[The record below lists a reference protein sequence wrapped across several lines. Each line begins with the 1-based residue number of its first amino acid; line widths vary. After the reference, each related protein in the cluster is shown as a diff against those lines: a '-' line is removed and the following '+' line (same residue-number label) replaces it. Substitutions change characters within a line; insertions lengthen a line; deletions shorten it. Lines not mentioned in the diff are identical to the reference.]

1 MAADTS
7 CFPIVKYIM
16 FLFNLL
22 FSIGGGALLSVGV
35 WIVVDGASFRQIL
48 SVSNSAI
55 FSGVWLLLFV
65 GGLLF
70 LLGVLGCCG
79 ALTESKCLLLM
90 FFFVV
95 LGVFVAEITGGIM
108 AFIYYPKVTAYMEV
122 SLRER
127 YGNMEE
133 HRITTDNWDTLQT
146 VWKCCGINGPE
157 DWQYSNWVKQHDP
170 KISTSFNRQQTNM
183 TNSTENKQKTKYL
196 GGIVS
201 SPLNKERDWLL
212 IAREQYIP
220 SACCLKTSLIEAADA
235 TLDLEKCLQW
245 NPNTPDIFVEYL
257 YTEGCAKKSGVY
269 FWILGC
275 LVIGILVIEVF
286 GLIITCCLYRGID
299 NARHL
304 RRQMRQVT

>member
-1 MAADTS
+1 MAAAGKS
-7 CFPIVKYIM
+7 CFPIIKYIM

-35 WIVVDGASFRQIL
+35 WIVVDGVSFRQIL

-65 GGLLF
+65 GGLIF

-95 LGVFVAEITGGIM
+95 LGVFVAEITAGIM
-108 AFIYYPKVTAYMEV
+108 AFIYYPK
-122 SLRER
+122 
-127 YGNMEE
+127 
-133 HRITTDNWDTLQT
+133 
-146 VWKCCGINGPE
+146 WKCCGINGPE

-170 KISTSFNRQQTNM
+170 NTSTSFNRQQTNM
-183 TNSTENKQKTKYL
+183 NDSIENKQKTKYL
-196 GGIVS
+196 DGIVS
-201 SPLNKERDWLL
+201 SPLNEEREWLL
-212 IAREQYIP
+212 VAREQYIP

-257 YTEGCAKKSGVY
+257 YNEGCAKKSGVY

-286 GLIITCCLYRGID
+286 GLIITCCLYKGID
-299 NARHL
+299 TARHL

>member
-1 MAADTS
+1 MAAAGKS
-7 CFPIVKYIM
+7 CFPIIKYIM

-35 WIVVDGASFRQIL
+35 WIVVDGVSFRQIL

-65 GGLLF
+65 GGLIF

-95 LGVFVAEITGGIM
+95 LGVFVAEITAGIM
-108 AFIYYPKVTAYMEV
+108 AFIYYPKVTAYMDV
-122 SLRER
+122 SLKER
-127 YGNMEE
+127 YGNMKE

-157 DWQYSNWVKQHDP
+157 DWQYSNW
-170 KISTSFNRQQTNM
+170 
-183 TNSTENKQKTKYL
+183 
-196 GGIVS
+196 
-201 SPLNKERDWLL
+201 
-212 IAREQYIP
+212 
-220 SACCLKTSLIEAADA
+220 LIEAADA

-257 YTEGCAKKSGVY
+257 YNEVGACCNHGGCAKKSGVY

-286 GLIITCCLYRGID
+286 GLIITCCLYKGID
-299 NARHL
+299 TARH
-304 RRQMRQVT
+304 